1 MLIILSII
9 LLSSGHVMV
18 YLATLHVYLEIAAGI
33 GQMCRCDDIDYLYEV
48 EDVDVGFV
56 HEQI

>member
-1 MLIILSII
+1 
-9 LLSSGHVMV
+9 MV

-33 GQMCRCDDIDYLYEV
+33 GHMCRCDDIDYLYEV